1 MVDEGTRAI
10 SKVIEN
16 IMENKFDKKRTVMEL
31 SKLEQKYGENVFV
44 PYLFTKQ
51 EEPWTSK
58 YLEELEMKIMA
69 GAYSKEFIIHL
80 AEVNDEVNE
89 RLRKRKFFFLIAGGV
104 LAAIV
109 LLFISFCKIF

>member
-1 MVDEGTRAI
+1 MVDEGTKTI

-16 IMENKFDKKRTVMEL
+16 ILDNKFDKKKTVMEL
-31 SKLEQKYGENVFV
+31 SKIEQKFGEDVFV
-44 PYLFTKQ
+44 PYSFIKQ

-80 AEVNDEVNE
+80 AEVNE
-89 RLRKRKFFFLIAGGV
+89 RLRKRKIFFLIAGGV
-104 LAAIV
+104 LAAVV